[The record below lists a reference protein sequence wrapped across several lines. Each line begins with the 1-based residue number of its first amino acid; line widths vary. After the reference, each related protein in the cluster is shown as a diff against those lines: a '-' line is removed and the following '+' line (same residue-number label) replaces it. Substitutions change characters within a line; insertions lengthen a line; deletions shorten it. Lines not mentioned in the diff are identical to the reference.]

1 MIKVLIADDEKIIRE
16 GLVESIDWDGLG
28 LTLVGTA
35 RNGEDAL
42 KIAEVELPD
51 ICLVDIMMPVVNGL
65 EFIERITKIKRDIV
79 CIIITGYDEF
89 SYAQRA
95 IKLNT
100 FDYLLK
106 PVDENELT
114 SILRN
119 AIEKIAS
126 NRGTETKLSMV
137 ETQIRETFP
146 NARKEHIRKC
156 LYGRCEI
163 GDTTRFE
170 NVYGVSFEKQIGVAV
185 VALSDCMFVGNEAC
199 RPTETDLLT
208 HICRFS
214 EEIFTEYCNVL
225 FCAIENIGV
234 VTVAEAPNDILFDQA
249 AKVLEKKI
257 LEDLSYRACVY
268 RAISNEGIDTIEK
281 SLIRIE
287 TDLKQ
292 NKNYTPIV
300 RKIKEY
306 IDENYRDSTLSLKK
320 IVSEFNISAGHISR
334 LFKQEIGISYCEYI
348 EQKRI
353 GLAVTLLIENNCKVY
368 EIAEKVGYSSQHY
381 FCTAFKRALGCAPS
395 DYKRRFSN
403 EKVV

>member
-42 KIAEVELPD
+42 EIAEVELPD

-65 EFIERITKIKRDIV
+65 EFIDRITKIKRDIV

-137 ETQIRETFP
+137 NYRCRFRHRQGLCPAHGKGGLQRGGGRRE
-146 NARKEHIRKC
+146 
-156 LYGRCEI
+156 YGR
-163 GDTTRFE
+163 R
-170 NVYGVSFEKQIGVAV
+170 
-185 VALSDCMFVGNEAC
+185 
-199 RPTETDLLT
+199 
-208 HICRFS
+208 
-214 EEIFTEYCNVL
+214 
-225 FCAIENIGV
+225 
-234 VTVAEAPNDILFDQA
+234 
-249 AKVLEKKI
+249 
-257 LEDLSYRACVY
+257 
-268 RAISNEGIDTIEK
+268 
-281 SLIRIE
+281 
-287 TDLKQ
+287 
-292 NKNYTPIV
+292 
-300 RKIKEY
+300 
-306 IDENYRDSTLSLKK
+306 RD
-320 IVSEFNISAGHISR
+320 AG
-334 LFKQEIGISYCEYI
+334 
-348 EQKRI
+348 
-353 GLAVTLLIENNCKVY
+353 
-368 EIAEKVGYSSQHY
+368 
-381 FCTAFKRALGCAPS
+381 P
-395 DYKRRFSN
+395 
-403 EKVV
+403 